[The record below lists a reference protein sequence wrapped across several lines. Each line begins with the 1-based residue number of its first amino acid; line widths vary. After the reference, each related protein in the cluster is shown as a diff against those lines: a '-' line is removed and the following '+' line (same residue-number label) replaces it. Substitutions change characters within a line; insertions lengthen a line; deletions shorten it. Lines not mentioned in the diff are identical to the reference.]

1 MNKCK
6 RYKAMPPY
14 CTSKTH
20 LGLLTSSLPK
30 TLFGGKNKK
39 KVEIT
44 KLKKGK

>member
-14 CTSKTH
+14 CISKQL

-30 TLFGGKNKK
+30 TLF
-39 KVEIT
+39 
-44 KLKKGK
+44 